1 MSFFRKTYKIRKTT
15 PTGGHQISLP
25 PAWIEAR
32 KENED
37 IEVLYDRTV
46 VVIVPSSV
54 KVNEKVLSGAFDE
67 K

>member
-1 MSFFRKTYKIRKTT
+1 MIFFRKNYKIRKAT

-32 KENED
+32 DEDED

-46 VVIVPSSV
+46 VIIVPSRI
-54 KVNEKVLSGAFDE
+54 KVNEKILSGCFEE